1 MFITYLRR
9 ELRRRM
15 RQAIFI
21 ALGLALG
28 IGLVITV
35 TAASAGVSSSQGTV
49 LHSLYGV
56 GTDITVTRP
65 PTAGSGGPTRFGFG
79 GGNSGSK
86 PQAGTSFSRSVLA
99 SGGLGALKSSAVTTV
114 SGLTHV
120 SAAAGA
126 LTLTDLKLSGTINA
140 GGSGTG
146 QGGAAGASGGRSS
159 IKSSSFTVTGVDLAT
174 GSLGPLSSGTIT
186 SGHNFSSADSTTNV
200 AVVDANYA
208 RAQNLKTGSTFK
220 VAGTKFTVIGIVS
233 VAQGSTSADVYIP
246 LARAQALASMKNEVN
261 TIYVSAAS
269 AADIS
274 AVSSEISAALPK
286 ATVTTSSDLASQVT
300 GSLSSA
306 SSLANNL
313 GKWLA
318 VAVLAA
324 AFGLASL
331 LTVSAVSRRVREFG
345 TLKALG
351 WRSRRI
357 IRQIMGE
364 ALVIGLIGGVAGVA
378 LGFGGAALVQ
388 ALAPPLTAT
397 TGTAAAGA
405 AGGAAGP
412 GGAGGPGGGFAR
424 AASATTH
431 TVSVH
436 LAAPVTLSAVLLAV
450 VLAIAGGLV
459 AGTFGGWRAVR
470 LRPAAALARVE

>member
-1 MFITYLRR
+1 MFLTYLRR

-35 TAASAGVSSSQGTV
+35 TAASSGVSNSQGAV

-56 GTDITVTRP
+56 GTDVTVTQT

-86 PQAGTSFSRSVLA
+86 PQAGTSFSRSVLTG
-99 SGGLGALKSSAVTTV
+99 GGLGALPSSDVTKI
-114 SGLTHV
+114 SGLKDV
-120 SAAAGA
+120 SATAGA
-126 LTLTDLKLSGTINA
+126 LTLTDLKVSGTINA
-140 GGSGTG
+140 GSSGTG
-146 QGGAAGASGGRSS
+146 SAGAAGATGGNSS
-159 IKSSSFTVTGVDLAT
+159 IKTSSFSVTGVDLAN

-186 SGHNFSSADSTTNV
+186 SGRNFSSADSTANV
-200 AVVDANYA
+200 MVVDANFA
-208 RAQNLKTGSTFK
+208 KADNLTTGSTFK

-233 VAQGSTSADVYIP
+233 VAQGSASADVYIP

-261 TIYVSAAS
+261 TVYVSAAS
-269 AADIS
+269 AADIT
-274 AVSSEISAALPK
+274 AVSSEISTALPK
-286 ATVTTSSDLASQVT
+286 ATVTTSSDLASEVT

-331 LTVSAVSRRVREFG
+331 LTVSAVSRRVRELG

-351 WRSRRI
+351 WRNRRI
-357 IRQIMGE
+357 ISQIMGE
-364 ALVIGLIGGVAGVA
+364 ALAIGLIGGAAGVA

-397 TGTAAAGA
+397 TATSAPAGP
-405 AGGAAGP
+405 GGAAGP
-412 GGAGGPGGGFAR
+412 GAGGGFAH
-424 AASATTH
+424 AAQSAAH

-436 LAAPVTLSAVLLAV
+436 LTAPVALSAVLLAV
-450 VLAIAGGLV
+450 VLALAGGLI
-459 AGTFGGWRAVR
+459 AGSFGGWRAVR
-470 LRPAAALARVE
+470 LRPADALARVV